1 MRPGQHSA
9 TLVRRVLLALSL
21 AFLPFGSAAAQSCS
35 PQDWWNA
42 LSTAGTVF
50 TSGACA
56 SACADSAGAGCEAAV
71 AVGAGL
77 GAVAAG
83 SNQGNVG
90 TFCSAVSN
98 AQNAGGDANT
108 IQGLLSQAGISSQAI
123 LDALN
128 GIADPLNV
136 AQCGCQL
143 EQGIDALGGQLV
155 ACLQTAIC
163 GLQQDLGWGG
173 CACTPP
179 APVAANCS
187 APSYCATSAAASNNP
202 ECSGILLGT
211 PSNPPSVTTKQLA
224 NGTFVLNNVDGWDGK
239 SQYCTPDTYCFCPA
253 PLTLTQIPVSYSG
266 DGTVMYTCQ
275 CPSNT
280 KPLAPSGPLSQVC
293 ICNNTGLP
301 AVPPVKST
309 VNPTASDCPI
319 PLTGIPCP
327 NGQIRVKD
335 KCVAPCA
342 ANQVMT
348 PEGACC
354 APNHVSACGQCCP
367 PGTVPNLANGS
378 CSPSQVI
385 Q

>member
-1 MRPGQHSA
+1 MMMGQRSA
-9 TLVRRVLLALSL
+9 EILRSALLAVALASLSL
-21 AFLPFGSAAAQSCS
+21 TSALAQSCS

-42 LSTAGTVF
+42 LSTAGSVF

-56 SACADSAGAGCEAAV
+56 SACADSAGAGCEAAI

-77 GAVAAG
+77 GTVAAG
-83 SNQGNVG
+83 TNQGNVG
-90 TFCSAVSN
+90 SFCSAVTN
-98 AQNAGGDANT
+98 AQNAGGDVST
-108 IQGLLSQAGISSQAI
+108 IQGLLSQAGISSQNLTQPI
-123 LDALN
+123 VDALN
-128 GIADPLNV
+128 GIANPLSV

-163 GLQQDLGWGG
+163 GLQRDLGWGG
-173 CACTPP
+173 CSCTPP

-202 ECSGILLGT
+202 ECSGILLGA

-224 NGTFVLNNVDGWDGK
+224 NGTFILNNVDGWDGK

-253 PLTLTQIPVSYSG
+253 PLTLAQIPVSYSG

-301 AVPPVKST
+301 AVAAGEIDRKSGSIGL
-309 VNPTASDCPI
+309 SD
-319 PLTGIPCP
+319 
-327 NGQIRVKD
+327 
-335 KCVAPCA
+335 
-342 ANQVMT
+342 
-348 PEGACC
+348 
-354 APNHVSACGQCCP
+354 SADRDSLPQS
-367 PGTVPNLANGS
+367 ARFA
-378 CSPSQVI
+378 
-385 Q
+385 